1 MTMLFT
7 NIVKAQLTQGL
18 IKTLFE
24 RAGYRVTRLG
34 VEELFVE
41 IIHLDEEQYKS
52 LNFPLALRY
61 LPDLLS
67 ADHDL
72 NRAFLLEVKFRKD
85 FNEFS
90 IKHLYHELKKQRQYW
105 LDSYTVIL
113 IANPFVESGRFHQ
126 GYIRVV
132 PPDKTETLNPLE
144 TKDPKQLERIKHAY
158 EQLGCEFVWDCLPKL
173 NNTFNKFSH
182 KTGINFQNADIITTT
197 IRDLKNSS

>member
-1 MTMLFT
+1 
-7 NIVKAQLTQGL
+7 L

-52 LNFPLALRY
+52 LNLPLALRY
-61 LPDLLS
+61 LPDLLI

-105 LDSYTVIL
+105 PDSYAVIL
-113 IANPFVESGRFHQ
+113 IANPFVEGGRFHQ
-126 GYIRVV
+126 DYIRIV
-132 PPDKTETLNPLE
+132 PPNKTETLNPLG
-144 TKDPKQLERIKHAY
+144 TKDPKQLERIKHAL
-158 EQLGCEFVWDCLPKL
+158 EQLGCEFVWGCLPKL
-173 NNTFNKFSH
+173 NDTFSKFCH
-182 KTGINFQNADIITTT
+182 KTGIFQNADIITTT
-197 IRDLKNSS
+197 IRDLKKL